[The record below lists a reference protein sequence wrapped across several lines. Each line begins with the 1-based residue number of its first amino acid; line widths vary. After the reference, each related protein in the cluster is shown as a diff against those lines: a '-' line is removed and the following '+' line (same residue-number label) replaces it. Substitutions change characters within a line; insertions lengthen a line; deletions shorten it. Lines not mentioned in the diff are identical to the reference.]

1 MTAINRGA
9 IATGNRLLDSLRD
22 APPPLFRLGAKIC
35 IHPRKKNGGTAYRG
49 TTGSTIDSIAQV
61 SENCKQ
67 KAGYIVRKRN
77 GISRFYY
84 SAICSQ

>member
-22 APPPLFRLGAKIC
+22 APPPSVKGAKIC
-35 IHPRKKNGGTAYRG
+35 IHPRKKTGGTAYRG

>member
-1 MTAINRGA
+1 MTA
-9 IATGNRLLDSLRD
+9 TPSLSIGGQRYVL
-22 APPPLFRLGAKIC
+22 PP
-35 IHPRKKNGGTAYRG
+35 KKKTGGTAYRG

-67 KAGYIVRKRN
+67 KAGYIVRKSN
-77 GISRFYY
+77 DISRFYY

>member
-1 MTAINRGA
+1 MTA
-9 IATGNRLLDSLRD
+9 TPSLSIGGKEMYS
-22 APPPLFRLGAKIC
+22 PPKT
-35 IHPRKKNGGTAYRG
+35 KTGGTAYRG

-67 KAGYIVRKRN
+67 KAGYTVRKRN
-77 GISRFYY
+77 DISRFYY

>member
-1 MTAINRGA
+1 MTA
-9 IATGNRLLDSLRD
+9 TPSLSIGGKD
-22 APPPLFRLGAKIC
+22 MYSPP
-35 IHPRKKNGGTAYRG
+35 KKKTGGTAYRG

-67 KAGYIVRKRN
+67 KAGYIVRKRSD
-77 GISRFYY
+77 ISRFYY